1 MAFSL
6 HGLVWLLNSIA
17 WGFLTFRFWQSFKRI
32 KGKVSEFF
40 FYFAL
45 CSTISYFIHA
55 IYGLFF
61 ADNFFIVRWGIVLGI
76 FVLLIGFAF
85 FGYLIVYMKFPKIP
99 AKFGF
104 LFVLILAIVQ
114 LILNSLYPPTPT
126 LEISKIIGVLQPSIG
141 ILTFIIIAGSSF
153 PLGIILIQEGFSLS
167 GEARIKSLGLGILCL
182 LGIVLALFLSILEM
196 EPLRTILAICWPVGI
211 FLLGFLTQ
219 KPPPPTYVK
228 KI

>member
-114 LILNSLYPPTPT
+114 LILNSFYPPTPT
-126 LEISKIIGVLQPSIG
+126 LEKNKMMGIIQPMVG
-141 ILTFIIIAGSSF
+141 ILTFIIIAGTAF
-153 PLGIILIQEGFSLS
+153 PLGIILIEEGLSLQ
-167 GEARIKSLGLGILCL
+167 GEARIKSFGLGILCL
-182 LGIVLALFLSILEM
+182 WGIALAFLLSVLEVEPIRTFIAIAWAIGVFLI
-196 EPLRTILAICWPVGI
+196 TIL
-211 FLLGFLTQ
+211 TQ
-219 KPPPPTYVK
+219 RPPPPHYVK